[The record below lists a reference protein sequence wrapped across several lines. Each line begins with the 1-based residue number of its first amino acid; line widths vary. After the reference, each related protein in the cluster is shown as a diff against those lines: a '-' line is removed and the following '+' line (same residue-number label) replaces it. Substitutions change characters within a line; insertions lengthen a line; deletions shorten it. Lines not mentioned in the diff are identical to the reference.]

1 MYSNITIPGLQGV
14 TVLHADEREGV
25 VHLQVVVPRKQSRC
39 PACGTWT
46 RRVHDYR
53 WQRVQH
59 TAWFER
65 PTVLHYRKR
74 RYVCPCGK
82 RFAEAN
88 PLVDRYQRHS
98 REWNQALGLRLVT
111 GKNFTDTAR
120 QFSTS
125 VTTALRRFDQLAART
140 LPHVEQL
147 PRVIAVD
154 EYKGDTNAGKYQLLV
169 ADGATGRP
177 VDILPDRKKETLK
190 QYLQQ
195 KGGQVEVVVM
205 DMSAPFHQAARRAL
219 NRPIIVADRFHVHRH
234 VYWALERV
242 RRRVQHTLSSYHR
255 KRCKRL
261 KHVFT
266 KKAEDLTA
274 RQVKI
279 RDHYLAESEE
289 LRTAYE
295 LKEAFRA
302 WFERSKRRITTG
314 EAGAIRDDLYAFYR
328 QVEASGC
335 PDMAQAAATVRRW
348 QTEILNSFTFD
359 YHNGTVEGLNNQT
372 KVIKRNAFGFQRYDR
387 LRAKVLLHHQ
397 YKWSL
402 AG

>member
-1 MYSNITIPGLQGV
+1 
-14 TVLHADEREGV
+14 
-25 VHLQVVVPRKQSRC
+25 
-39 PACGTWT
+39 
-46 RRVHDYR
+46 
-53 WQRVQH
+53 VQH

-65 PTVLHYRKR
+65 PTVLHYRRR
-74 RYVCPCGK
+74 RYACPCGK

-125 VTTALRRFDQLAART
+125 VTTALRRFDELASRT

-154 EYKGDTNAGKYQLLV
+154 EYKGDTSAGKYQLLV

-266 KKAEDLTA
+266 KKAEALTA
-274 RQVKI
+274 QQRKI
-279 RDHYLAESEE
+279 RDHYLKSSGRPMSSKKPFGPGLSGASVGSRPARPARSGMICTPSTGRWKRAVA
-289 LRTAYE
+289 RT
-295 LKEAFRA
+295 
-302 WFERSKRRITTG
+302 W
-314 EAGAIRDDLYAFYR
+314 
-328 QVEASGC
+328 
-335 PDMAQAAATVRRW
+335 P
-348 QTEILNSFTFD
+348 
-359 YHNGTVEGLNNQT
+359 
-372 KVIKRNAFGFQRYDR
+372 R
-387 LRAKVLLHHQ
+387 LRPP
-397 YKWSL
+397 SG
-402 AG
+402 AGRPKS